1 MDDETIRKMICC
13 FIKRLN
19 CQSPERCD
27 YGPEYEKDQLMEL
40 YEQLALYRIKAY
52 ELTVDRK
59 LAELDDVNLK
69 LQYPPSKLY
78 DNNFFKYYEESLEW
92 YFDLERCWNAQFDN
106 YQRLVLHGFR
116 GYLDW
121 DFYRSI
127 NNTYEQD
134 LAYVQYFEE
143 VAKQT
148 KWVEDYLG
156 DSTIQWERI
165 RGVAYMQA
173 LDIAASF
180 PDVSPFLV
188 SYGFPEYICSILS
201 DYSRKGLDG
210 LYFEIWK
217 RVAKGKMSF
226 EEALLEIHSKDMFPL
241 RSSDI
246 KHELENTPCRFRIK
260 DYYDAHVAGI
270 DKMISWSAWDPCP
283 TATGNKF
290 FTLME
295 LLSFQAADD
304 KVRQLIRETIASTL
318 NPKFYLDYARK
329 KLDIAREIDLIP
341 KGRGGSESLS

>member
-188 SYGFPEYICSILS
+188 SYGFP
-201 DYSRKGLDG
+201 
-210 LYFEIWK
+210 
-217 RVAKGKMSF
+217 VM
-226 EEALLEIHSKDMFPL
+226 
-241 RSSDI
+241 
-246 KHELENTPCRFRIK
+246 TPC
-260 DYYDAHVAGI
+260 
-270 DKMISWSAWDPCP
+270 
-283 TATGNKF
+283 
-290 FTLME
+290 
-295 LLSFQAADD
+295 LLANFVVE
-304 KVRQLIRETIASTL
+304 KC
-318 NPKFYLDYARK
+318 
-329 KLDIAREIDLIP
+329 
-341 KGRGGSESLS
+341 

>member
-19 CQSPERCD
+19 YQSPECCD

-134 LAYVQYFEE
+134 LASIC
-143 VAKQT
+143 T
-148 KWVEDYLG
+148 
-156 DSTIQWERI
+156 WERI

-173 LDIAASF
+173 LDIAAGF

-217 RVAKGKMSF
+217 RVAKEKMSF
-226 EEALLEIHSKDMFPL
+226 EEALLEIHSEDMFPL
-241 RSSDI
+241 RIHLD
-246 KHELENTPCRFRIK
+246 T
-260 DYYDAHVAGI
+260 YV
-270 DKMISWSAWDPCP
+270 
-283 TATGNKF
+283 
-290 FTLME
+290 
-295 LLSFQAADD
+295 
-304 KVRQLIRETIASTL
+304 ASTL

-341 KGRGGSESLS
+341 KGRRGSESLS